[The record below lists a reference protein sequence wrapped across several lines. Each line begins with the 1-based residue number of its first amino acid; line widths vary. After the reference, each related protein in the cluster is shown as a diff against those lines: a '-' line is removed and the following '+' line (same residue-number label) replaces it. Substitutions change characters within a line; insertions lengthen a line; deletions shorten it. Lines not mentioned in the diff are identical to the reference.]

1 MARVVSSWWVRTAVA
16 AAFALGLRSNG
27 AAAQVSEPAPGVT
40 SVQEICRIEGQGESV
55 LRGVGIVTGLK
66 ATGDSGADLVLARPL
81 AEFYRSSGNP
91 IPDLKELAKAKSA
104 ALVFIEVVIPKEGAR
119 RDDQLDVYVTTSHS
133 AASLAGGRLL
143 LAPLLGP
150 LAGDDTVY
158 AFASGPITL
167 EDPAMTT
174 HGVVRGGARLAA
186 DVLMP
191 TIAGEFTLVVHPHF
205 RGWTVTDQLAD
216 AINALAPEAD
226 GLGEVSAEANIA
238 TAVDD
243 ATVHVVIPKA
253 ERASPAKFVSRV
265 LSATFS
271 PSLLRLPAQVI
282 VNSRTGSIIVTG
294 NVEISTVAIAHK
306 DLVVTTTTPP
316 LTPTPLN
323 PDVKQ
328 HKSALVQTTGRAS
341 ERARIQD
348 LLQAMRQLDV
358 PVGDQINILTQIHR
372 AGRLHARLIVE

>member
-1 MARVVSSWWVRTAVA
+1 MGACNQTTRLLLTLAAV
-16 AAFALGLRSNG
+16 FALLAGVNR
-27 AAAQVSEPAPGVT
+27 AAAQADASAGVI
-40 SVQEICRIEGQGESV
+40 SVQELCRIEGQGESV
-55 LRGVGIVTGLK
+55 LRGVGLVTGLK
-66 ATGDSGADLVLARPL
+66 GTGDSGADLVLARPL
-81 AEFYRSSGNP
+81 AEFYKANGNP
-91 IPDLKELAKAKSA
+91 IPDLRELAKAKSA

-133 AASLAGGRLL
+133 AMSLAGGRLV

-158 AFASGPITL
+158 AFASGAITL
-167 EDPAMTT
+167 EDPMVTT
-174 HGVVRGGARLAA
+174 AGVIRGGARLTA

-191 TIAGEFTLVVHPHF
+191 AVGGEFNLVVHPHY

-216 AINALAPEAD
+216 TINALAPEVDPIAEEPST
-226 GLGEVSAEANIA
+226 GLIA
-238 TAVDD
+238 TALDD
-243 ATVHVVIPKA
+243 STVQVIIPAA
-253 ERASPAKFVSRV
+253 ERGNPAKFISRV

-306 DLVVTTTTPP
+306 DLVVSTTTPP
-316 LTPTPLN
+316 PVPSPANPLTEN
-323 PDVKQ
+323 
-328 HKSALVQTTGRAS
+328 HRSALVQTTGRAS
-341 ERARIQD
+341 ERARVQD
-348 LLQAMRQLDV
+348 LLQALRQLDV
-358 PVGDQINILTQIHR
+358 PVTDQINILTQIHR